1 MLIVLVLETADI
13 WSLNPDSET
22 GTADSTDF
30 KDFEEVF
37 GDDGTNLFVAR
48 LQDAA
53 NRNLFYP
60 CNPRNL

>member
-1 MLIVLVLETADI
+1 MLSVLVLETPDI
-13 WSLNPDSET
+13 WPLNPDSET